1 MKNNSSKGSFRR
13 TIGLYT
19 SVRIPWHLYLVQVLL
34 GIVSAKVAMLYVPY
48 LSEIKLGN
56 IENSGLIW
64 SYLGTMLL
72 MYIINLAVA
81 VPEFYARL
89 TVGRNLQRKLISH
102 AMRLPMRTYE
112 KDASNMVA
120 WITNDCQYADGLITA
135 VVGFLTGIFSTIIAM
150 EQMSAIDKTLAVL
163 VPIIVVY
170 IIFSTWL
177 EGKLMFL
184 RQRAGKLA
192 EAKLTAFF
200 AEHLGFLLNVKQLHT
215 EKVEAEYG
223 KKAIEQYYKT
233 DIYMAVLT
241 LLNSFVS
248 GSLTSIIDIVIFVLG
263 VPMVRDGKIGMPEL
277 VAFQS
282 YIQLAYQYLS
292 SLPGIYTQFMYYNG
306 ELFYIAKLMDE
317 KEEVYERKRGM
328 DMPDED
334 ISFENVSFSY
344 GDTPV
349 LKNVSFTI
357 PKGGVTAVV
366 GPNGSGKSTVF
377 KLIER
382 FYTPDEGQLR
392 FGSADAE
399 DIHLKE
405 WRQSMTYVLQEPQ
418 LFDGTIRENIAYG
431 VDRAVT
437 DEEIVNAAKL
447 ACADGFIREFA
458 EGYDYVIGD
467 NGTKLSAGQRQRIAI
482 ARAVMMDPAYLL
494 LDEATC
500 NMDIYSEK
508 EVTQALMK
516 LMQGRTTVMITHDMS
531 LLEHADRIVVLKDG
545 VIEASGS
552 ADEVRRT
559 SQTLKALIGAS
570 A

>member
-1 MKNNSSKGSFRR
+1 MKDHSSKGSFRR

-19 SVRIPWHLYLVQVLL
+19 SVRIPWHLYLIQVLL

-56 IENSGLIW
+56 IEDSGLIW
-64 SYLGTMLL
+64 SYLGTVLL
-72 MYIINLAVA
+72 MYIINLTAA
-81 VPEFYARL
+81 VPTFYARL
-89 TVGRNLQRKLISH
+89 IVGRNLQRKLISH

-135 VVGFLTGIFSTIIAM
+135 IVGFLTGIFSTIIAM

-241 LLNSFVS
+241 LLNNFVS

-292 SLPGIYTQFMYYNG
+292 SLPGLYTQFMYYNG

-317 KEEVYERKRGM
+317 KEETYERNRGM
-328 DMPDED
+328 DTPDED

-382 FYTPDEGQLR
+382 FYAPDEGRLM
-392 FGSADAE
+392 FGDADAE

-437 DEEIVNAAKL
+437 DEEIINAAKL

-467 NGTKLSAGQRQRIAI
+467 NGAKLSAGQRQRIAI

-516 LMQGRTTVMITHDMS
+516 LMHGRTTVMITHDMS

>member
-1 MKNNSSKGSFRR
+1 MKNHSSKGSFRR
-13 TIGLYT
+13 TVRLYT

-56 IENSGLIW
+56 IETPGLIW

-72 MYIINLAVA
+72 MYIISLLCS

-89 TVGRNLQRKLISH
+89 IVGRNLQRKLISH

-135 VVGFLTGIFSTIIAM
+135 VVGFLTGIFSTFIAM
-150 EQMSAIDKTLAVL
+150 EQMSAIDKTLVVL

-248 GSLTSIIDIVIFVLG
+248 GSLTSVIDIMIFVLG
-263 VPMVRDGKIGMPEL
+263 VPMVRDGKLGMPEL

-292 SLPGIYTQFMYYNG
+292 SLPGVYTQFMYYNG

-317 KEEVYERKRGM
+317 KEEVYERSRGM
-328 DMPDED
+328 DTPDED

-344 GDTPV
+344 GETPV

-357 PKGGVTAVV
+357 PKGRVTAVV

-382 FYTPDEGQLR
+382 FYSPDEGQLL
-392 FGSADAE
+392 FGTACAE

-418 LFDGTIRENIAYG
+418 LFDGTIRDNIAYG
-431 VDRAVT
+431 VDRDVT
-437 DEEIVNAAKL
+437 DEEIINAAKL

-467 NGTKLSAGQRQRIAI
+467 NGAKLSAGQRQRIAI

-516 LMQGRTTVMITHDMS
+516 LMHGRTTVMITHDMS

-545 VIEASGS
+545 VIEACGS
-552 ADEVRRT
+552 ADEVRRS
-559 SQTLKALIGAS
+559 SQTLQALIGAS

>member
-89 TVGRNLQRKLISH
+89 IVGRNLQRKLISH

-135 VVGFLTGIFSTIIAM
+135 IVGFLTGIFSTIIAM

-317 KEEVYERKRGM
+317 KEEVYERRRGM
-328 DMPDED
+328 DTPDED

-344 GDTPV
+344 GETPV

-382 FYTPDEGQLR
+382 FYTPNEGQLR
-392 FGSADAE
+392 FGTADAE

-418 LFDGTIRENIAYG
+418 MFDGTIRENIAYG

-467 NGTKLSAGQRQRIAI
+467 NGAKLSAGQRQRIAI

-552 ADEVRRT
+552 ANEVRRT

>member
-1 MKNNSSKGSFRR
+1 MKNRSTKGTFRR
-13 TIGLYT
+13 TLGLYT
-19 SVRIPWHLYLVQVLL
+19 SVRIPWYLYLIQVLL

-56 IENSGLIW
+56 IETPGLIW
-64 SYLGTMLL
+64 SYLGTVLL
-72 MYIINLAVA
+72 MYIVSCVSV

-89 TVGRNLQRKLISH
+89 IVGRNLQRKLIDH
-102 AMRLPMRTYE
+102 ALRLPMRVYE
-112 KDASNMVA
+112 KDASNMVS
-120 WITNDCQYADGLITA
+120 WITKDCGYADGLIA
-135 VVGFLTGIFSTIIAM
+135 AMVGFLTGIFSTIITM
-150 EQMSAIDKTLAVL
+150 GQMSAIDKTLVVL
-163 VPIIVVY
+163 VPAIVVY

-200 AEHLGFLLNVKQLHT
+200 AEHLGFLQNVKQLHT

-233 DIYMAVLT
+233 DIYMALLT
-241 LLNSFVS
+241 LLNGFVS
-248 GSLTSIIDIVIFVLG
+248 GSLTSIMDIVIFVLG
-263 VPMVRDGKIGMPEL
+263 VPMVRSGKIGMTEL
-277 VAFQS
+277 VAFQN

-317 KEEVYERKRGM
+317 KEEVYQRQRGM
-328 DMPDED
+328 DTPDED

-344 GDTPV
+344 GETPA
-349 LKNVSFTI
+349 LKHVSFTI
-357 PKGGVTAVV
+357 PKGRVTAVV

-377 KLIER
+377 KLLER
-382 FYTPDEGQLR
+382 FYAPDEGQLR
-392 FGSADAE
+392 FGTICAE
-399 DIHLKE
+399 DIHLRE
-405 WRQSMTYVLQEPQ
+405 WRQSMTYVLQDPQ

-431 VDRAVT
+431 VDRDVS
-437 DEEIVNAAKL
+437 DEEIINAAKL

-467 NGTKLSAGQRQRIAI
+467 NGVRLSAGQRQRIAI

-500 NMDIYSEK
+500 NMDIYAEK
-508 EVTQALMK
+508 EVTEALMK
-516 LMQGRTTVMITHDMS
+516 LMRGRTTVMITHDMS
-531 LLEHADRIVVLKDG
+531 LLEHADQIVVLKDG
-545 VIEASGS
+545 VMEACGP
-552 ADEVRRT
+552 AREVRR
-559 SQTLKALIGAS
+559 SSATLQALMGAGT
-570 A
+570 